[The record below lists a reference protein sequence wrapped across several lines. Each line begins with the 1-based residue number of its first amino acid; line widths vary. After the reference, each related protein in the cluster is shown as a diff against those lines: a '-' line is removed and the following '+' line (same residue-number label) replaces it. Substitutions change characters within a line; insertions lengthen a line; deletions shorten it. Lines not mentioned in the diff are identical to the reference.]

1 MNENISEILNLY
13 CQNEMNILKQS
24 NLYVFLS
31 KKVESLGLKLI
42 CDFGKEKDSTKSNDL
57 YISISILNK
66 QSEFIEIWD
75 EGFLTTA
82 TILVSVD
89 KKERVKFFSWKDKE
103 FLEDINW
110 IINQLDNH
118 QTKL

>member
-1 MNENISEILNLY
+1 MNENISKTLNFY
-13 CQNEMNILKQS
+13 CQNELNTLKQS
-24 NLYVFLS
+24 DLYYTLN

-42 CDFGKEKDSTKSNDL
+42 CDFGKEKDNTKSNDL
-57 YISISILNK
+57 YISVSILNK
-66 QSEFIEIWD
+66 QNEFIEIWD

-82 TILVSVD
+82 AILVLAD

-110 IINQLDNH
+110 IINQLDNY
-118 QTKL
+118 QTKV